1 MANPYYDRNLAVLGG
16 FDLMKNKSYDNFMD
30 AKLGGLLKQIQQTNN
45 LVQENNLMDI
55 GVEERKREEEKLAKR
70 EARMKALREFGN
82 RMEILAQKR
91 SGNPQIA
98 AALQQ
103 QMDAR
108 KLAEQQRIEAAQ
120 KQQRLNA
127 IYETLPP
134 EQQRMMDMINAG
146 VPKDV
151 VESYFKKPEIKNP
164 RIIKGADGY
173 NYYEDGSRVLGDV
186 VKPEPK
192 TKKTKSDFVVD
203 VLTKIQNDP
212 TYGTKEN
219 PLTVEDQNILDIISN
234 TDPMEK
240 LRREL
245 AQRYNTGFP
254 NNTNQ
259 PITITTQD
267 EFDKLEK
274 GTKYIYNGTEYIKG
288 Q

>member
-1 MANPYYDRNLAVLGG
+1 MSKALEQYKQAIMGGYDPTQAI
-16 FDLMKNKSYDNFMD
+16 SYDNFMD
-30 AKLGGLLKQIQQTNN
+30 ARLSGLLNSMQNTNNTIQQ
-45 LVQENNLMDI
+45 NNLMDI
-55 GVEERKREEEKLAKR
+55 GVEERKREEEKLA
-70 EARMKALREFGN
+70 RMKALREFGE

-186 VKPEPK
+186 VKPENK
-192 TKKTKSDFVVD
+192 TTKSDFVVGI
-203 VLTKIQNDP
+203 LTKIQKDP

-267 EFDKLEK
+267 EFDKLAK

>member
-1 MANPYYDRNLAVLGG
+1 MSKALEQYKQAIMGGYDPTQAI
-16 FDLMKNKSYDNFMD
+16 SYDNFMD
-30 AKLGGLLKQIQQTNN
+30 ARLSGLLNSMQNTNNTIQQ
-45 LVQENNLMDI
+45 NNLMDI
-55 GVEERKREEEKLAKR
+55 GVEERKREEEKLA
-70 EARMKALREFGN
+70 RMKALREFGE

-134 EQQRMMDMINAG
+134 EQQRMIDMINAG

-186 VKPEPK
+186 VKPK
-192 TKKTKSDFVVD
+192 TKTTKSDFVVD
-203 VLTKIQNDP
+203 ILTKIQNDP
-212 TYGTKEN
+212 TYGTPDN
-219 PLTVEDQNILDIISN
+219 PLTVEDQNTLDIISD
-234 TDPMEK
+234 TDPMEILK
-240 LRREL
+240 REM
-245 AQRYNTGFP
+245 AKKMKTGFP

-267 EFDKLEK
+267 EFDKLAK

>member
-1 MANPYYDRNLAVLGG
+1 MSKALEQYKQAIMGGYDPTQAI
-16 FDLMKNKSYDNFMD
+16 SYDNFMD
-30 AKLGGLLKQIQQTNN
+30 ARLSGLLNSMQNTNNTIQQ
-45 LVQENNLMDI
+45 NNLMDI
-55 GVEERKREEEKLAKR
+55 GVEERKREEEKLA
-70 EARMKALREFGN
+70 RMKALREFGE
-82 RMEILAQKR
+82 RMEILAQRR
-91 SGNPQIA
+91 SGNPQMA
-98 AALQQ
+98 VALQQ

-120 KQQRLNA
+120 RKAKQEEFIKNN
-127 IYETLPP
+127 P
-134 EQQRMMDMINAG
+134 EFEQMIRFNQLFDMDM
-146 VPKDV
+146 PQ
-151 VESYFKKPEIKNP
+151 PKNP

-203 VLTKIQNDP
+203 VLTKIQKDP

-234 TDPMEK
+234 TDPMEILK
-240 LRREL
+240 REM
-245 AQRYNTGFP
+245 AKKMKTGFP

>member
-1 MANPYYDRNLAVLGG
+1 MANPYYDLNLARLGN
-16 FDLMKNKSYDNFMD
+16 FDLMENKSYDNFMD
-30 AKLGGLLKQIQQTNN
+30 AKLGGLLKQMQQTNN

-55 GVEERKREEEKLAKR
+55 GVEERKREEEKLAKK
-70 EARMKALREFGN
+70 EARMKALREFGD
-82 RMEILAQKR
+82 RMEIINQRR

-127 IYETLPP
+127 IYKTLPQ

-203 VLTKIQNDP
+203 ILTKIQNDP
-212 TYGTKEN
+212 TYGTPDN
-219 PLTVEDQNILDIISN
+219 PLTVEDQNTLDIISN
-234 TDPMEK
+234 TDPMEILK
-240 LRREL
+240 REM

-267 EFDKLEK
+267 EFDKLAK